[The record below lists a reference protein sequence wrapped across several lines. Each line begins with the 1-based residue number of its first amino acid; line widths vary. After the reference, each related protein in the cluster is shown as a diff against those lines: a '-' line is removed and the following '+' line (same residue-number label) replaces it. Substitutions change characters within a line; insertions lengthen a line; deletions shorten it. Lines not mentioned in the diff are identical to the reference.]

1 MKLTLQWDV
10 KELME
15 LNDKVNAVVQ
25 IILIDVWNEITN
37 NAKENAPYLTWS
49 LRKSLNN
56 NFNSVSKWFVVV
68 GSPLAYASVREFVNK
83 KNPTRT
89 FYLQR
94 AFTEHMDDISD
105 IIIEDLNFNL
115 KK

>member
-1 MKLTLQWDV
+1 M
-10 KELME
+10 
-15 LNDKVNAVVQ
+15 
-25 IILIDVWNEITN
+25 
-37 NAKENAPYLTWS
+37 
-49 LRKSLNN
+49 
-56 NFNSVSKWFVVV
+56 VV

>member
-1 MKLTLQWDV
+1 MKLDLEWDIN
-10 KELME
+10 ELIH
-15 LNDKVNAVVQ
+15 LNDKVNAVMN
-25 IILIDVWNEITN
+25 IILIDVWNEINN

-49 LRKSLNN
+49 LRKSLNMDYLTL
-56 NFNSVSKWFVVV
+56 SKWFVVV

-89 FYLQR
+89 FYLER
-94 AFTEHMDDISD
+94 AFTEHMDDITD
-105 IIIEDLNFNL
+105 IILEDLNFNL

>member
-1 MKLTLQWDV
+1 MKLTLQGDIQ
-10 KELME
+10 ELME
-15 LNDKVNAVVQ
+15 LNEKVNAVIN
-25 IILIDVWNEITN
+25 IILIDVGNEINN

-49 LRKSLNN
+49 LRKSLNMDYLTL
-56 NFNSVSKWFVVV
+56 SKWFVVV

-94 AFTEHMDDISD
+94 AFTEHMDDITD
-105 IIIEDLNFNL
+105 IIMDDLKFNL

>member
-1 MKLTLQWDV
+1 MKLDLQWDIQQ
-10 KELME
+10 LME
-15 LNDKVNAVVQ
+15 LSDKINAVVQ
-25 IILIDVWNEITN
+25 IMLIDVWNEITN

-83 KNPTRT
+83 KHPTRT
-89 FYLQR
+89 FYLER
-94 AFTEHMDDISD
+94 AFTEHIDDITD
-105 IIIEDLNFNL
+105 IILEDLNFNL